1 MKRYWIFGLPLLFMV
16 PLKAQVEK
24 DDDFKKIS
32 ADKFKEKK
40 PVVMRL

>member
-24 DDDFKKIS
+24 DDDFKK
-32 ADKFKEKK
+32 
-40 PVVMRL
+40 R